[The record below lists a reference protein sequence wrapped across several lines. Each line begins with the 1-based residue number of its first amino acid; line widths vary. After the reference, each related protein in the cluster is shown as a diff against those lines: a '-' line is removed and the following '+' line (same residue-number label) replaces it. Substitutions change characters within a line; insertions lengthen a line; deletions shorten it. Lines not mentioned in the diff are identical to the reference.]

1 MSEFLETWTTLSSGD
16 DSIFASL
23 LDILGNAGTWAG
35 AAAKLI
41 GLIS

>member
-1 MSEFLETWTTLSSGD
+1 MSEFLETWNTLSSEG
-16 DSIFASL
+16 IVGSL
-23 LDILGNAGTWAG
+23 VEILGNAGTWAG

>member
-1 MSEFLETWTTLSSGD
+1 MSEFLDSWNTLSSEGV
-16 DSIFASL
+16 FGAR
-23 LDILGNAGTWAG
+23 LDILGNAGKWAG

>member
-1 MSEFLETWTTLSSGD
+1 MSEFLETWSTLSSGE
-16 DSIFASL
+16 DSIFAAL
-23 LDILGNAGTWAG
+23 LNILGDAGTWAG

>member
-1 MSEFLETWTTLSSGD
+1 MSEFLATWNTLSSEG
-16 DSIFASL
+16 IFGGL
-23 LDILGNAGTWAG
+23 LDVLGDAGTWAG

>member
-1 MSEFLETWTTLSSGD
+1 MSDFLESWNTLSSEGVFGD
-16 DSIFASL
+16 L
-23 LDILGNAGTWAG
+23 LEILGNAGTWAG